1 MNEEDWEYAKR
12 KGVHIFP
19 MTEIEEKGLVSI
31 IEEALQLA
39 WNGTDGV
46 YLSFDIDALD
56 PCHAPGTGSPTFGGL
71 TSKEVLKAVGIITNK
86 GLVGFDLVEVIPNYD
101 LHDMTSTLA
110 ARIIVEVLATCA
122 FKARNKINK
131 KNLSLGGARA
141 TLDD

>member
-12 KGVHIFP
+12 KGVHIFR

-46 YLSFDIDALD
+46 YLTFDIDALD
-56 PCHAPGTGSPTFGGL
+56 PCHAPGTGSPTFGGI
-71 TSKEVLKAVGIITNK
+71 SAKEALKAVGMIAKK
-86 GLVGFDLVEVIPNYD
+86 GLVGFDLVEVTPNYD

-110 ARIIVEVLATCA
+110 SRIIVEVLASCA
-122 FKARNKINK
+122 FRIQNKIN
-131 KNLSLGGARA
+131 
-141 TLDD
+141 